1 MKKIKIKRSIFYS
14 MYQIMLALKGRYT
27 REFRA
32 SLARNKDNLKT
43 EYDIIAEE
51 LKSKDE
57 KYNEYE
63 QKRME
68 LFKNNVEF
76 DSNGV
81 PVQLAPGAYK
91 IKADKAK
98 SFKEDTEKLNN
109 EYKDAID
116 KRKPELVENEKY
128 LDEEIKIDFDLL
140 KESDI
145 PEELNQD
152 EYELFLNFCEKK

>member
-1 MKKIKIKRSIFYS
+1 

-32 SLARNKDNLKT
+32 SLARNKDKLKT
-43 EYDIIAEE
+43 EYDIIADE

-68 LFKNNVEF
+68 LFREYVVF
-76 DSNGV
+76 DNYGN
-81 PVQLAPGAYK
+81 PVRLAPGVYK
-91 IKADKAK
+91 LKEETADISK
-98 SFKEDTEKLNN
+98 KENEKLDI
-109 EYKDAID
+109 EYKDVIE
-116 KRKPELVENEKY
+116 KRKPELVENDKY
-128 LDEEIKIDFDLL
+128 LDEEIKIDFDLF